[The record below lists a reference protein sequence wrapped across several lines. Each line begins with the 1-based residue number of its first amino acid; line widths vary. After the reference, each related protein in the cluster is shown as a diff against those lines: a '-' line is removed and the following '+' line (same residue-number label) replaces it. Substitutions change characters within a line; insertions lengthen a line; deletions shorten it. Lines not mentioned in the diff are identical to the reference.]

1 MLNNSRFTIMDNQI
15 RLDGFIS
22 RVNKLLN
29 NINKINNIFN
39 LDKSQN
45 NNLTFY

>member
-1 MLNNSRFTIMDNQI
+1 MLNNNRFTIMDNQLK
-15 RLDGFIS
+15 LDSLNS
-22 RVNKLLN
+22 RVNKLLD
-29 NINKINNIFN
+29 NINKINNISN